1 MISLASMS
9 LATLPF
15 LAGLIPLV
23 GGDLLWLSLA
33 GPARPALSH
42 HHPCNAVV
50 AVKHCSPGLP
60 QQHPT
65 FFFGEGGD
73 VDESYLIRFPHQP
86 HKRSAVLFVNR

>member
-65 FFFGEGGD
+65 FFFFGEGGPMWMN
-73 VDESYLIRFPHQP
+73 LISFVSPTNHTTGQRF
-86 HKRSAVLFVNR
+86 SL